1 MGEFMSNSDLLFEY
15 ASEVLAFD
23 FKDAP
28 PPVIPPT
35 PPASAVK
42 RMAERCAAAFTRSGK
57 THLALLGLGS
67 GAVAEALAGL
77 LPPGALF
84 VCEQDLGLA
93 RALLAGGRLLWCR
106 PDGVHA
112 CSPARLALDASPWAL
127 LFLLD
132 RAGLEMEQVM
142 VLPNPELPPEEK
154 ARLRLLELLLTR
166 SQRLELPSSAP
177 LPKLSAAAILSPDEP
192 GLPEFFAQL
201 PNWLFELA
209 IVWDA
214 DAVPDIPVPQDFP
227 VWQSARPLDRDFSA
241 QRNLMLAA
249 CRGDFV
255 MYLDADEGFS
265 STDWDALPRLCAVP
279 GVGGWLFPRV
289 TLYPEPD
296 RVLTGFGL
304 WPDLQ
309 LRLFRRTQELCFF
322 NPVHERL
329 TGLCGRQ
336 GLALDLEIVHLSR
349 MRKNEAELRRKLLGF
364 DQAGTG
370 QVRHALSVEYPSVPR
385 ELVAP
390 KSMAVRRGLLLP
402 SELG

>member
-1 MGEFMSNSDLLFEY
+1 MSGPDLLFEY

-28 PPVIPPT
+28 PVVVPSDPSP
-35 PPASAVK
+35 SAVT

-57 THLALLGLGS
+57 THLVLLGLGS
-67 GAVAEALAGL
+67 GTVAEALSKL
-77 LPPGALF
+77 MPPGALF

-93 RALLAGGRLLWCR
+93 RLLLTKGRLLWCQ
-106 PDGVHA
+106 PDGGCA
-112 CSPARLALDASPWAL
+112 PARLALDASPWAL

-132 RAGLEMEQVM
+132 RAGVDLSQIM
-142 VLPNPELPPEEK
+142 VLPNPELPPAEK

-166 SQRLELPSSAP
+166 SEAVTLPGSAL

-192 GLPEFFAQL
+192 GLPQFFAQL

-214 DAVPDIPVPQDFP
+214 DVIPDIPVPQDFP
-227 VWQSARPLDRDFSA
+227 VWQSAHRLERDFSA

-255 MYLDADEGFS
+255 LYLDADEGFS
-265 STDWDALPRLCAVP
+265 SHDWDVLPRLCAVP

-304 WPDLQ
+304 WPDMQ

-336 GLALDLEIVHLSR
+336 GLALDLELVHLSR
-349 MRKNEAELRRKLLGF
+349 IRKSEAELRRKLQGF
-364 DQAGTG
+364 DEAGTG
-370 QVRHALSVEYPSVPR
+370 LVRHALSVEYPSVPR
-385 ELVAP
+385 DLVSPRA
-390 KSMAVRRGLLLP
+390 SSVQRGLLLP